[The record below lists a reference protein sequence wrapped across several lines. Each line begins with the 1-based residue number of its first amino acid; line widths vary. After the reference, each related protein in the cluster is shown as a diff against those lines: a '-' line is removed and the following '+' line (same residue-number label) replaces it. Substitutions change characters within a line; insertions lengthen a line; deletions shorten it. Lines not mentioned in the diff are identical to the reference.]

1 MRVIAGVAKG
11 RKLVAPATDSVRPS
25 KDRLK
30 EALFSSLGMRIIG
43 ARVLDLYAG
52 SGALG
57 IEALSRGAASA
68 TFVES
73 DPEAQRTIHA
83 NLLATG
89 LTGSATVLGM
99 TAEVFVERSRAG
111 PFDVVLIDPPYSL
124 GLPSEVLAGMAAGGV
139 VAPGARVVVEV
150 SSRRIPEEGVASYR
164 EVARKR
170 YGDSSLIYFDYR
182 AGN

>member
-11 RKLVAPATDSVRPS
+11 RKLVAPATDTVRPS

-30 EALFSSLGMRIIG
+30 EALFSSLGERVIG

-68 TFVES
+68 TFIES

-83 NLLATG
+83 NLETTG
-89 LTGSATVLGM
+89 LSSSATVLGM
-99 TAEVFVERSRAG
+99 TAEVFVEKATGG
-111 PFDVVLIDPPYSL
+111 PFDVVLIDPPYSF
-124 GLPSEVLAGMAAGGV
+124 GLPSEVLTGMAAAGL
-139 VAPGARVVVEV
+139 VARGARVVVEV
-150 SSRRIPEEGVASYR
+150 SSRRIPEEGVASYE

-170 YGDSSLIYFDYR
+170 YGDSSLIYFDYQ